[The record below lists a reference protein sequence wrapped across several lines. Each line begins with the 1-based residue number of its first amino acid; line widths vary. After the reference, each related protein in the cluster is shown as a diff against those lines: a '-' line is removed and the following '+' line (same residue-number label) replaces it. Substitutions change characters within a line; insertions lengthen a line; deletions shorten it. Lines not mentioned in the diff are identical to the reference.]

1 VAGIVVGEDKLFEV
15 SDVFSKKIRTTKSY
29 WRKIKEEKHKD
40 LVSGIEEIIETIVK
54 PDEVYQSIKDETVSI
69 QFRKYSDFTLIVV
82 TKHLN
87 GDGFLV
93 TAYQTTKPKMKGKK
107 LWPK

>member
-1 VAGIVVGEDKLFEV
+1 MKSVVNDDKLFEV
-15 SDVFSKKIRTTKSY
+15 TDVFNKKIRTTKNY
-29 WRKIKEEKHKD
+29 WRKIREEKHQD
-40 LVSGIEEIIETIVK
+40 LIAGIEEIIETIEK
-54 PDEVYQSIKDETVSI
+54 PDEVYQSVKDETVAI
-69 QFRKYSDFTLIVV
+69 QYRKYLKFTLVAV

-93 TAYQTTKPKMKGKK
+93 TAYQTSRPKMKGEK

>member
-1 VAGIVVGEDKLFEV
+1 VKVVAGDERLFEIT
-15 SDVFSKKIRTTKSY
+15 DVFGKKIRTTKSY
-29 WRKIKEEKHKD
+29 WKKIKEEKHQD
-40 LVSGIEEIIETIVK
+40 LTAGVKEIIKTIKK
-54 PDEVYQSIKDETVSI
+54 PDAVYRSVKDETVVI
-69 QFRKYSDFTLIVV
+69 QYCRSGKFALVAV

-93 TAYQTTKPKMKGKK
+93 TAYQTSKPKMKGEK

>member
-1 VAGIVVGEDKLFEV
+1 MVGSLVKEDQLFEII
-15 SDVFSKKIRTTKSY
+15 DVFSKKIRTTKNY

-40 LVSGIEEIIETIVK
+40 LIVGIGEITETIIK
-54 PDEVYQSIKDETVSI
+54 PDEVYQSVKDETVAI
-69 QFRKYSDFTLIVV
+69 QYRKYLKFILVVV

-93 TAYQTTKPKMKGKK
+93 TAYQTTKSKTKGEK

>member
-1 VAGIVVGEDKLFEV
+1 MAGVLVNDDRLFEV
-15 SDVFSKKIRTTKSY
+15 IDVFNKKIRTTKSY

-40 LVSGIEEIIETIVK
+40 LIVGIEEIIETIVK
-54 PDEVYQSIKDETVSI
+54 PNSVYQSVKDETVSI
-69 QFRKYSDFTLIVV
+69 QYKKYSEFTLVAV

-93 TAYQTTKPKMKGKK
+93 TAYQTTKPKMKGEK
-107 LWPK
+107 LWPR